1 MAKKPKA
8 EESLTIKIE
17 LNLGILKMTVE
28 KKIKIK

>member
-1 MAKKPKA
+1 MAKKKA

-17 LNLGILKMTVE
+17 LNLGVVKLMVE